1 MTMAPGL
8 EDDLGFL
15 LARTHRAMRRWLVA
29 RLTPLGVTY
38 KQFQVL
44 NALCEKDNLSQ
55 VELAQRVNMDQ
66 TSLARML
73 VRMEHAELVQRSS
86 DAADARVN
94 RVSLTQRG
102 RQLRRR
108 VIPRRR
114 QGLEQAT
121 CGLSEKEVKELKRL
135 LNQVYRNMGRTD
147 PE

>member
-1 MTMAPGL
+1 MVPGL
-8 EDDLGFL
+8 DDDLGFL
-15 LARTHRAMRRWLVA
+15 LARTYRAMRRWLVA

-55 VELAQRVNMDQ
+55 VDLAERVNVDP

-73 VRMEHAELVQRSS
+73 VRMEHAAMVQRSS

-94 RVSLTQRG
+94 RVRLTQRG
-102 RQLRRR
+102 RQLRRLVTPQR
-108 VIPRRR
+108 Q

-121 CGLSEKEVKELKRL
+121 CGLSEEEVKELKRL
-135 LNQVYRNMGRTD
+135 LNQVYRNMDQTA
-147 PE
+147 PK